1 MQDYLNSKVAEYS
14 ILLDWIE
21 DVIEGLRTKNGNH
34 AHLVKCL
41 HDKIVELRELHKR
54 LRIIAGI
61 EDDRLTL
68 RAMPII
74 HTIEYQIYILT
85 YYYIPGL
92 QRENTNDL
100 FIRSLI
106 LSAKQRCGLSWVKD
120 VLVRLDSPH
129 ATFLGVTEIPIIFA
143 PPQQVASISD
153 MTGIYHELGHDVFQR
168 FKEIADKL
176 AITVSRH
183 FSELRQDVGPMIP
196 EKREARNLIIKNAI
210 NYWDAER
217 LNEIFSDIYATFVC
231 GPAYYFSCVD
241 IAIRMGSNPF
251 RIEVTDVHPPWATRV
266 YACYKTLLPIYQNED
281 VVISTQNIWNA
292 YIDAQQKH
300 PDFEIIC
307 PSALI
312 NQLVDVA
319 NQNIKQFLH
328 DAQHFSEPIPDSSK
342 LKEISPSETLES
354 ILNKW
359 SKILLTEP
367 ENCAEWEKNVFKILQ
382 IHTRVSTS

>member
-1 MQDYLNSKVAEYS
+1 MQDYLKSKVAEYS

-21 DVIEGLRTKNGNH
+21 DEIKRLRTKNGNH

-61 EDDRLTL
+61 EEDRLTL
-68 RAMPII
+68 RAMQII

-106 LSAKQRCGLSWVKD
+106 LSAKQHCGLSWVKD
-120 VLVRLDSPH
+120 VLVRLDSHH
-129 ATFLGVTEIPIIFA
+129 ATFPGITEIPIIFA
-143 PPQQVASISD
+143 PPQQGVSISD
-153 MTGIYHELGHDVFQR
+153 MTGVYHELGHDVFQR
-168 FKEIADKL
+168 FEEIGDNL
-176 AITVSRH
+176 VTTVAQY
-183 FSELRQDVGPMIP
+183 FSELRQNVGPMAP
-196 EKREARNLIIKNAI
+196 QKRKERDHMIEDAI
-210 NYWDAER
+210 DYWGVER

-241 IAIRMGSNPF
+241 IAIRMGSNLF
-251 RIEVTDVHPPWATRV
+251 RIDATDVHPPWATRV
-266 YACYKTLLPIYQNED
+266 YACHKTLLPIYQNED
-281 VVISTQNIWNA
+281 VVISTQNIWDA
-292 YIDAQQKH
+292 YTSAQQKN
-300 PDFEIIC
+300 PYLEIIC
-307 PSALI
+307 PRALI
-312 NQLVDVA
+312 YQLVDMA
-319 NQNIKQFLH
+319 NQSIEQLLP
-328 DAQHFSEPIPDSSK
+328 DAQRFSEPIPDSSK
-342 LKEISPSETLES
+342 LKDFSPSETLEN

-382 IHTRVSTS
+382 IHKGDV